1 MAHRRKLIHAEAL
14 TDDYKGNTKDLNSG
28 SNQCREELGTLRRP
42 KDITVH
48 QLPSSLLQC
57 VILHTQ
63 QASRVYSAHIAVHQL
78 PSSLI
83 QCVILHAQ

>member
-78 PSSLI
+78 PPSLL
-83 QCVILHAQ
+83 QCVILHTQ